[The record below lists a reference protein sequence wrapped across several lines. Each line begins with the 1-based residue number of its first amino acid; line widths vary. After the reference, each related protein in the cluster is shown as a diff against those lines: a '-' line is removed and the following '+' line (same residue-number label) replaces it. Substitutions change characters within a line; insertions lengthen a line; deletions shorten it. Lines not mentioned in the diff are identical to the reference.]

1 MKAFRL
7 TDTTGIADLRA
18 IDIPVPGVASDEVLV
33 RVRVRAI
40 SPGPDDV
47 RAAHNPGPYSPLK
60 NARHVGPGLSISG
73 EAVALGAD
81 VQDFMPGDAVF
92 DVVSFPGHGR
102 TYTEYE
108 AVPARHLAHKP
119 ANTSHAEAAATAL
132 AALTAW
138 QALMATAKVQ
148 PGQRVLI
155 QGAGGGVGH
164 FAVQLAKE
172 RGAFVIGTSS
182 AGKRVFVLSLGAD
195 VHVDYTRQ
203 RFEDVVPPVD
213 VVLDAVGGETA
224 RRSLAVL
231 KPDGLLISRP
241 AGPDLWAQARAGGVR
256 AQHFSTVSSAKD
268 LRQLAERLA
277 AGTLHAHVSRTWPFA
292 QLPQAL
298 FQVAGGHTQGKVSVL
313 LD

>member
-7 TDTTGIADLRA
+7 TDTTGIVDLHA
-18 IDIPVPGVASDEVLV
+18 IDLPVPGLASDEVLV
-33 RVRVRAI
+33 RVRAI
-40 SPGPDDV
+40 S
-47 RAAHNPGPYSPLK
+47 L
-60 NARHVGPGLSISG
+60 GPGDAGTVQNQEAYMPMKGTRHLAPGLAISG
-73 EAVALGAD
+73 EVVAGGPKVL
-81 VQDFMPGDAVF
+81 DFMPGDAVF
-92 DVVSFPGHGR
+92 GAVSFPGHGR
-102 TYTEYE
+102 TYTEYV
-108 AVPARHLAHKP
+108 AAPARHLAHRP
-119 ANTSHAEAAATAL
+119 PNTSHAEAAATAL

-138 QALMATAKVQ
+138 QALGATANVQ

-213 VVLDAVGGETA
+213 VVLDAIGGETA

-231 KPDGLLISRP
+231 KPDGLLISLP
-241 AGPDLWAQARAGGVR
+241 AGPDLLAQAQAYGVR
-256 AQHFSTVSSAKD
+256 AQHFSTVFSAKD
-268 LRQLAERLA
+268 LRQLAGRLA
-277 AGTLHAHVSRTWPFA
+277 AGTLYAHVSRTWPFA